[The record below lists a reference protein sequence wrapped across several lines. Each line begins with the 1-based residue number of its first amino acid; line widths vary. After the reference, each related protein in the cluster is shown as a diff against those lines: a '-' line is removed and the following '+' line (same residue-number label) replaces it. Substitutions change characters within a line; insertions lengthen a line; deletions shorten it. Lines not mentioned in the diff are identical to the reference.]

1 VLECVPNV
9 SEGCDRRVIERLG
22 DAIRG
27 VAGVRLADVHADPDH
42 HRSVFTFMGAPGAVE
57 TAVLAL
63 AEAVFSSIDMRVH
76 RGVHRRIGALDVVPF
91 VPLRRVGMADAV
103 AHARAVGEVLGRIHK
118 VPIYFYG
125 AAAIEPGRR
134 DLSHVRAGEYEGL
147 EARLADPA
155 GRPDA
160 GPVRFDPA
168 KGATA
173 VGARDV
179 LVAFNVW
186 LDSQD
191 LGAAREIARVVRA
204 SSGGLPAL
212 QALGLPIARQHAVQ
226 VSMNLLDYR
235 VTSLARAFDAVAAEA
250 ARRGIAVARAE
261 LVGLAPQA
269 AFDGRLPASV
279 GLPDLTPAQ
288 YLDTHLDGLP

>member
-1 VLECVPNV
+1 M
-9 SEGCDRRVIERLG
+9 
-22 DAIRG
+22 A
-27 VAGVRLADVHADPDH
+27 LADRVVD
-42 HRSVFTFMGAPGAVE
+42 M
-57 TAVLAL
+57 L
-63 AEAVFSSIDMRVH
+63 DMRGQD
-76 RGVHRRIGALDVVPF
+76 GVHPRIGALDVVPF
-91 VPLRRVGMADAV
+91 VPLRNLGMADAV
-103 AHARAVGEVLGRIHK
+103 AHARAVGEALGRIHK
-118 VPIYFYG
+118 VPVYFYG
-125 AAAIEPGRR
+125 AAAIEASRR
-134 DLSHVRAGEYEGL
+134 DLSQVRAGEYEGL
-147 EARLADPA
+147 ETRLADPA

-160 GPVRFDPA
+160 GPARFDA
-168 KGATA
+168 VKGATA

-212 QALGLPIARQHAVQ
+212 QALGLPLARQHAVQ

-261 LVGLAPQA
+261 LVGLAPRA
-269 AFDGRLPASV
+269 AFDGRSPASV

>member
-1 VLECVPNV
+1 
-9 SEGCDRRVIERLG
+9 
-22 DAIRG
+22 
-27 VAGVRLADVHADPDH
+27 
-42 HRSVFTFMGAPGAVE
+42 M
-57 TAVLAL
+57 
-63 AEAVFSSIDMRVH
+63 
-76 RGVHRRIGALDVVPF
+76 
-91 VPLRRVGMADAV
+91 
-103 AHARAVGEVLGRIHK
+103 
-118 VPIYFYG
+118 
-125 AAAIEPGRR
+125 EPGRR
-134 DLSHVRAGEYEGL
+134 NLSQVRAGEYEGL
-147 EARLADPA
+147 EIRLADPA

-160 GPVRFDPA
+160 GRARFDPA

-204 SSGGLPAL
+204 SSSGLPAL
-212 QALGLPIARQHAVQ
+212 QALGLPLSSQHAVQ

-235 VTSLARAFDAVAAEA
+235 VTSLSRAFDAVAAEA

-261 LVGLAPQA
+261 LVGLVPRA
-269 AFDGRLPASV
+269 AFDGRSPGSV
-279 GLPDLTPAQ
+279 GLPDLTSSH